1 MKILLLALSFI
12 YHVNAD
18 VVLTVGESAPLSSH
32 GLNVRNSNSKSVK
45 VREFGG
51 RILVTGLKTGV
62 SQVTVGSK
70 SETIRVVEAT
80 TKDLFHNLQP
90 LMKYFKGIRLAWRQ
104 ENLEIS
110 GQLLRLSDWLRVNE
124 IAKRAGARYV
134 LSSQVDPEDKNG
146 IQSEITARLVENM
159 LSPVP
164 VSFGSTLA
172 AFVNSEKKT
181 QLPHYKEVLGQLG
194 VVVKDSPET
203 VPIDP
208 VIGVRILVTEMRKS
222 SLTQFGIRYPSAYQ
236 ATVIPKYAPDQA
248 MAVSLEALESDG
260 HAKIL
265 ASPHLIC
272 KSGEKAEFLAGGE
285 IPIRVAAFKLAQV
298 TWKRYGILLKINPK
312 ADVSGRMSLKI
323 ETEVSTI
330 DQSQTVDGI
339 PGFLTNRIVTH
350 FDLKESRTIAL
361 SGLLKNEQGH
371 SSEGLPLLSKIP
383 ILGLLF
389 SSKNYSDRQTEL
401 VILVT
406 PKVLQEEE
414 LREWN

>member
-12 YHVNAD
+12 YHVKAD
-18 VVLTVGESAPLSSH
+18 VILTVGESMPLNSH
-32 GLNVRNSNSKSVK
+32 SQNVRNSNSKAVK

-51 RILVTGLKTGV
+51 RILVTGLKAGT
-62 SQVTVGSK
+62 SQVTVGAK
-70 SETIRVVEAT
+70 SETIRVVEST
-80 TKDLFHNLQP
+80 TKDLFQNLQP
-90 LMKYFKGIRLAWRQ
+90 LMKYFKGIRLNWRQ
-104 ENLEIS
+104 ENLEIT
-110 GQLLRLSDWLRVNE
+110 GQLLRLSDWLRVSE
-124 IAKRAGARYV
+124 IAKRANSKYI
-134 LSSQVDPEDKNG
+134 LSAQVDSEDKND
-146 IQSEITARLVENM
+146 IQREIVARLVENT
-159 LSPVP
+159 LPPVP
-164 VSFGSTLA
+164 VSFGSTVI

-181 QLPHYKEVLGQLG
+181 QLLHYKEVLGQLG

-236 ATVIPKYAPDQA
+236 AAIVPKYSADQT
-248 MAVSLEALESDG
+248 MVVSLEALEADG

-285 IPIRVAAFKLAQV
+285 IPIRAATFKLAQV
-298 TWKRYGILLKINPK
+298 TWKRYGIMLKINPK

-339 PGFLTNRIVTH
+339 PGFLTNRIATH

-371 SSEGLPLLSKIP
+371 SSEGLPLLAKIP
-383 ILGLLF
+383 ILGSLF
-389 SSKNYSDRQTEL
+389 SSKSYLDRQSEL

-406 PKVLQEEE
+406 PKVLKEEE
-414 LREWN
+414 MREWN